1 MLIKTTVAS
10 GREVRGW
17 IKRLDDN
24 EKKIY
29 LDKHLSF
36 VDERD
41 GDEKIDLDNEEV
53 ANFIVLDWFQCSS
66 IYELLLPYPF
76 DLDTNYR

>member
-41 GDEKIDLDNEEV
+41 EDEKIDLDNEEV
-53 ANFIVLDWFQCSS
+53 GNFIVLHWFQCSS
-66 IYELLLPYPF
+66 FYELLLPYPF